1 MMGLGIRLQARYRS
15 KNLPEIVEAQTKMG
29 LGVAGVTV
37 KCDGIAMKQLD
48 GGDMH
53 AAHDPLSSSQRCLVW
68 MKEEHIGKR
77 NGSTSRLLAK
87 PAKQSWHTNQTTR
100 IHFAHHNPK
109 ECRYCQSTL
118 ANACQIRSKYVALF
132 HWLVHAIPET
142 MPNPPH

>member
-29 LGVAGVTV
+29 LGVAEVTV

-48 GGDMH
+48 GGNM
-53 AAHDPLSSSQRCLVW
+53 R
-68 MKEEHIGKR
+68 
-77 NGSTSRLLAK
+77 STSRLLAK

-109 ECRYCQSTL
+109 ECRFCQSTL